1 MIIFQQATDLLQKL
15 EKFQRMKCGTM
26 SEKSI
31 TIKMLDLVSDPI
43 KIEIWDEIQRG
54 VNLTA
59 KELSKKL
66 NLKKT
71 NIYYHLNQLEESRL
85 IVSENHILPG
95 KNLLQKTYKINEE
108 IYSPKEFKVRRELY
122 ETQER
127 MREAFLFQYYI
138 VVMHLNRK
146 ILQVSEM
153 TNEEVK
159 ELIKQDKHSYAKV
172 HYIRD
177 NDVALVRETFDV
189 LVSAITEK
197 HREDTSPTGIW
208 EEITHAMI
216 LGLLPMEEG
225 VK

>member
-1 MIIFQQATDLLQKL
+1 MIVYQQVTDLLQRL
-15 EKFQRMKCGTM
+15 EEFHRMKGGKM

-31 TIKMLDLVSDPI
+31 SIKMLDMVSDPI
-43 KIEIWDEIQRG
+43 KIEIWDEIMRG

-59 KELSKKL
+59 KELTKKL

-71 NIYYHLNQLEESRL
+71 NIYYHLNQLEESKL

-108 IYSPKEFKVRRELY
+108 IYSPKEFKVRKELV
-122 ETQER
+122 ENLDR
-127 MREAFLFQYYI
+127 MREAALFQHYL

-146 ILQVSEM
+146 ILQISEM

-159 ELIKQDKHSYAKV
+159 ESIKQDKHSLAKIL
-172 HYIRD
+172 YIRD
-177 NDVALVRETFDV
+177 KDLALVRETLNG
-189 LVSAITEK
+189 LVDAIIESQRK
-197 HREDTSPTGIW
+197 DTSPTEIW
-208 EEITHAMI
+208 EDITHAMI
-216 LGLLPMEEG
+216 YGLLPTEKD

>member
-1 MIIFQQATDLLQKL
+1 MIIYQHDTDLLQRL
-15 EKFQRMKCGTM
+15 EKIHGIKGGTM

-85 IVSENHILPG
+85 IVSANHILPG

-146 ILQVSEM
+146 ILQVSKM

-159 ELIKQDKHSYAKV
+159 ELIKHDKHSYAKV

-177 NDVALVRETFDV
+177 NDVALVKETFDG

-197 HREDTSPTGIW
+197 HREDTSPTEIW
-208 EEITHAMI
+208 EDITHAMI
-216 LGLLPMEEG
+216 LGLLPMED

>member
-1 MIIFQQATDLLQKL
+1 
-15 EKFQRMKCGTM
+15 M
-26 SEKSI
+26 SKKSI
-31 TIKMLDLVSDPI
+31 TINMLDLVSDPI

-59 KELSKKL
+59 KELTKKL

-71 NIYYHLNQLEESRL
+71 NIYYHLNHLEESRL

-108 IYSPKEFKVRRELY
+108 IYSPKEFEVRRELY

-127 MREAFLFQYYI
+127 VREAFLFQYYI

-146 ILQVSEM
+146 ILQIFEM

-159 ELIKQDKHSYAKV
+159 ELIEQDKHSYAKI

-177 NDVALVRETFDV
+177 KDLALVRETFDG
-189 LVSAITEK
+189 LVSSIIEK
-197 HREDTSPTGIW
+197 HREDTSPTEIW
-208 EEITHAMI
+208 EDITHAMI
-216 LGLLPMEEG
+216 LGLLPM
-225 VK
+225 

>member
-1 MIIFQQATDLLQKL
+1 
-15 EKFQRMKCGTM
+15 M
-26 SEKSI
+26 SKKSI
-31 TIKMLDLVSDPI
+31 SIKMLDMVSDPI

-54 VNLTA
+54 INLTA
-59 KELSKKL
+59 KELAKKL

-85 IVSENHILPG
+85 IISENHILPG

-146 ILQVSEM
+146 ILQISKM

-159 ELIKQDKHSYAKV
+159 DLVEQDKHGHAKI
-172 HYIRD
+172 HYIREKEL
-177 NDVALVRETFDV
+177 ALVRETFDN
-189 LVSAITEK
+189 LVPAIYEK
-197 HREDTSPTGIW
+197 QRKDSSPSEIW
-208 EEITHAMI
+208 EDITHAMI
-216 LGLLPMEEG
+216 LGLLPMEKDG
-225 VK
+225 K

>member
-1 MIIFQQATDLLQKL
+1 
-15 EKFQRMKCGTM
+15 M
-26 SEKSI
+26 SKKSI
-31 TIKMLDLVSDPI
+31 SIKMLDMVSDPI
-43 KIEIWDEIQRG
+43 KIEIWDEIRRG

-59 KELSKKL
+59 KELAKKL

-108 IYSPKEFKVRRELY
+108 TYSPKEFKIRRELY

-127 MREAFLFQYYI
+127 MREAFLFQYHI

-146 ILQVSEM
+146 ILQISKM

-159 ELIKQDKHSYAKV
+159 ELIKQDKHSLAKIR
-172 HYIRD
+172 YIRD
-177 NDVALVRETFDV
+177 NDVALVRETFDS
-189 LVSAITEK
+189 LVSTIFEK
-197 HREDTSPTGIW
+197 HREDTSPSEIW
-208 EEITHAMI
+208 EDITHAMI
-216 LGLLPMEEG
+216 LGLLPME
-225 VK
+225 KDRK

>member
-1 MIIFQQATDLLQKL
+1 
-15 EKFQRMKCGTM
+15 M
-26 SEKSI
+26 SKKSI
-31 TIKMLDLVSDPI
+31 SIKMLDMVSDPI
-43 KIEIWDEIQRG
+43 KIEIWDEIRRG

-59 KELSKKL
+59 KELAKKL

-108 IYSPKEFKVRRELY
+108 TYSPKEFKIRSELY

-127 MREAFLFQYYI
+127 MREAFLFQYHI

-146 ILQVSEM
+146 ILQISKM

-159 ELIKQDKHSYAKV
+159 KLIKQDKHSLAKFL
-172 HYIRD
+172 YIRES
-177 NDVALVRETFDV
+177 DVALVRETFDS
-189 LVSAITEK
+189 LVSTIFEK
-197 HREDTSPTGIW
+197 HREDTSPAEIW
-208 EEITHAMI
+208 EDITHAMI
-216 LGLLPMEEG
+216 LGLLPMEKDG
-225 VK
+225 K

>member
-1 MIIFQQATDLLQKL
+1 
-15 EKFQRMKCGTM
+15 MKGGSM

-31 TIKMLDLVSDPI
+31 SIKMLDMVSDPI
-43 KIEIWDEIQRG
+43 KIEIWDEIRRG

-59 KELSKKL
+59 KELTKKL

-108 IYSPKEFKVRRELY
+108 LYSPKEFKVRRALMENLDKV
-122 ETQER
+122 
-127 MREAFLFQYYI
+127 REAALFQHYL

-146 ILQVSEM
+146 ILQISEM

-159 ELIKQDKHSYAKV
+159 ESIKQDKHSRAKIL
-172 HYIRD
+172 YIRES
-177 NDVALVRETFDV
+177 DVDLVKETFDV
-189 LVSAITEK
+189 LFSKIIEK
-197 HREDTSPTGIW
+197 HREDTSPTEIW
-208 EEITHAMI
+208 EDITHALI
-216 LGLLPMEEG
+216 LGLLPMEKNG
-225 VK
+225 K

>member
-1 MIIFQQATDLLQKL
+1 
-15 EKFQRMKCGTM
+15 M
-26 SEKSI
+26 SKKSI
-31 TIKMLDLVSDPI
+31 SIKMLDMVSDPI
-43 KIEIWDEIQRG
+43 KIEIWDEIRRG

-59 KELSKKL
+59 KELAKKL

-108 IYSPKEFKVRRELY
+108 TYSPKEFKIRRELY

-127 MREAFLFQYYI
+127 MREAFLFQYHI

-146 ILQVSEM
+146 ILQISKM

-159 ELIKQDKHSYAKV
+159 ELIKQDKHSLAKIL
-172 HYIRD
+172 YIRD
-177 NDVALVRETFDV
+177 NDVALVRETFDS
-189 LVSAITEK
+189 LVSTIFEK
-197 HREDTSPTGIW
+197 HREDTSPSEIW
-208 EEITHAMI
+208 EDITHAMI
-216 LGLLPMEEG
+216 LGLLPME
-225 VK
+225 KDRK